1 MPLISVT
8 ATHIVYNVEYAIAS
22 VNNIYKLHVNP
33 YTFIKARA
41 GTNKHV
47 INERNTKR
55 NHKHI
60 SAGNHEFM
68 FLKHDF
74 LK

>member
-1 MPLISVT
+1 MT

-33 YTFIKARA
+33 YTFIKVRAR
-41 GTNKHV
+41 TNKHT
-47 INERNTKR
+47 INERKTKR
-55 NHKHI
+55 NHQHI
-60 SAGNHEFM
+60 VAGNHEFVY
-68 FLKHDF
+68 LKQDF